1 MEHTTSTKSSPGLI
15 QKIAALIVDKRKAF
29 YFIYIGLAI
38 FCAFSYSW
46 VQVDNDLT
54 NYLSP
59 ETETRQGLTLM
70 EEEFTTFATASVMVD
85 NISYAQADTLAEQL
99 RQISGVKSVEF
110 DDTTDHF
117 QSGAALFSV
126 TFDGE
131 SDDPVCQQ
139 ALDQVRA
146 CLADYDLY
154 LTSDVGDVQADAIA
168 SEMRIVMAI
177 AVFIIIAV
185 LLLTSRTYAEI
196 PVLLLTFG
204 MAAILNMGT
213 NFFFGT
219 ISFVSNS
226 IAVVLQLALAID
238 YAIILCH
245 RYSEERARMEPRE
258 AVITALSKAI
268 PEISGS
274 SLTTLAGLAAM
285 TFMQYRIGYDMG
297 IVLMKAIAMSLLCV
311 FTLMPGL
318 LMSFSGLIDRTHHR
332 NFVPR
337 ITGVGRFAVKTR
349 YIVPP
354 IFAVALVAGF
364 FFSNNCPYVYGYST
378 LSTPTKNDTQ
388 IAEEKIETTFGSTNT
403 LAMLVPAGDY
413 AAEEALLRQ
422 LSQMDEVDSAL
433 GLAGTEAMDGYL
445 ITSRLTPRQ
454 FAELTDLDIE
464 VARLLYAAYAVEYES
479 YGRLMGGIDHY
490 TIPLI
495 DLFSFLYDEVQEGYV
510 TLDAET
516 THALDELH
524 EQLHDAELQLK
535 GDNYSRF
542 VLQLN
547 LPEESPETFAFLT
560 TLHELAERY
569 YPQGCFLV
577 GDSTSDYDL
586 STSFQ
591 NDNIMISVL
600 SAVFV
605 ILVLLFTFQSAGIPI
620 LLILVI
626 QGSVWI
632 NFSFP
637 YLMDSNLF
645 FMSYLVVSAIQMGAN
660 IDYAI
665 VITNRYIDLKKQLP
679 IKEAIVEALNQSFPT
694 IITSGTMLASAGLLI
709 GRLSSDPAISSI
721 GVCLGRGTLISI
733 ALVMCILPQ
742 LLLLGDLLIEK
753 TAFTLKKPSVRRSYS
768 GALRVDGHVRGY
780 VCGTV
785 DADFSGTIHGTVHA
799 SVDTVEAPET
809 SPEDSKEVH
818 SDEV

>member
-495 DLFSFLYDEVQEGYV
+495 DLFSFLYDEVQGYV

>member
-1 MEHTTSTKSSPGLI
+1 MKQDTEAPSSSPI

-29 YFIYIGLAI
+29 YLIYIGLAI
-38 FCAFSYSW
+38 FCAFSYRW
-46 VQVDNDLT
+46 VEVDNDLT
-54 NYLSP
+54 DYLAP
-59 ETETRQGLTLM
+59 ETETCQGLQLM
-70 EEEFTTFATASVMVD
+70 EEEFTTFATASAMVD
-85 NISYAQADTLAEQL
+85 NVSYAQAESLAETI
-99 RQISGVKSVEF
+99 RAIDGVKSVEF
-110 DDTTDHF
+110 DNTEDHY
-117 QSGAALFSV
+117 QNGAALFSV

-131 SDDPVCQQ
+131 SDDPDCQV
-139 ALDQVRA
+139 ALDNLRA
-146 CLADYDLY
+146 TLDGRDVY
-154 LTSDVGDVQADAIA
+154 LTSDVGDVQANEIA
-168 SEMRIVMAI
+168 AEMRIVMAI

-245 RYSEERARMEPRE
+245 RYSEERERMEPRE

-274 SLTTLAGLAAM
+274 CLTTLAGLAAM

-297 IVLMKAIAMSLLCV
+297 IVLMKAIAMSILCV

-337 ITGVGRFAVKTR
+337 ITGWGKLTVKTR
-349 YIVPP
+349 YIMPP
-354 IFAVALVAGF
+354 LFVIALVAGF
-364 FFSNNCPYVYGYST
+364 FFSNRCPYVYGYST
-378 LSTPTKNDTQ
+378 LTTSNKNETQ
-388 IAEEKIETTFGSTNT
+388 IAEEKIEDTFGSTNT

-413 AAEEALLRQ
+413 DAEENLLRRI
-422 LSQMDEVDSAL
+422 SQMPEVDSAL
-433 GLAGTEAMDGYL
+433 GLANIEAIDGYL
-445 ITSRLTPRQ
+445 LTDDLTPRQ
-454 FAELTDLDIE
+454 FSELADLDIE
-464 VARLLYAAYAVEYES
+464 VARLLYAAYAVDHGS
-479 YGRLMGGIDHY
+479 YGTLVSGTDNY
-490 TIPLI
+490 SIPLI
-495 DLFSFLYDEVQEGYV
+495 DLFSFLYDQVQQGYV
-510 TLDAET
+510 TLDADT
-516 THALDELH
+516 TAELESLH
-524 EQLHDAELQLK
+524 TQLHDAELQLK

-542 VLQLN
+542 VLELN

-560 TLHELAERY
+560 TLHDAAAEY
-569 YPQGCFLV
+569 YPDCYLV

-586 STSFQ
+586 SVSFE

-626 QGSVWI
+626 QGSIWI

-637 YLMDSNLF
+637 YLQSSNLF

-665 VITNRYIDLKKQLP
+665 VITNRYTDLKRQMP
-679 IKEAIVEALNQSFPT
+679 IREAVVEALNQSFPT

-709 GRLSSDPAISSI
+709 GLLSSDPAISSI
-721 GVCLGRGTLISI
+721 GICLGRGTLISI
-733 ALVMCILPQ
+733 LLVMGILPQ
-742 LLLLGDLLIEK
+742 LLLCGDLLIEK
-753 TAFTLKKPSVRRSYS
+753 TAFTLKKPLVSRTYS
-768 GALRVDGHVRGY
+768 GSLRVDGHLRGQ
-780 VCGTV
+780 VCGVV
-785 DADFSGTIHGTVHA
+785 DGEFSGTIRGTVHA
-799 SVDTVEAPET
+799 IVDTGQVTDTPEL
-809 SPEDSKEVH
+809 SAGKEEDTDDIH
-818 SDEV
+818 

>member
-1 MEHTTSTKSSPGLI
+1 
-15 QKIAALIVDKRKAF
+15 
-29 YFIYIGLAI
+29 
-38 FCAFSYSW
+38 
-46 VQVDNDLT
+46 
-54 NYLSP
+54 
-59 ETETRQGLTLM
+59 
-70 EEEFTTFATASVMVD
+70 
-85 NISYAQADTLAEQL
+85 
-99 RQISGVKSVEF
+99 
-110 DDTTDHF
+110 
-117 QSGAALFSV
+117 
-126 TFDGE
+126 
-131 SDDPVCQQ
+131 
-139 ALDQVRA
+139 
-146 CLADYDLY
+146 
-154 LTSDVGDVQADAIA
+154 
-168 SEMRIVMAI
+168 
-177 AVFIIIAV
+177 
-185 LLLTSRTYAEI
+185 
-196 PVLLLTFG
+196 
-204 MAAILNMGT
+204 
-213 NFFFGT
+213 
-219 ISFVSNS
+219 
-226 IAVVLQLALAID
+226 
-238 YAIILCH
+238 
-245 RYSEERARMEPRE
+245 
-258 AVITALSKAI
+258 
-268 PEISGS
+268 
-274 SLTTLAGLAAM
+274 
-285 TFMQYRIGYDMG
+285 
-297 IVLMKAIAMSLLCV
+297 
-311 FTLMPGL
+311 
-318 LMSFSGLIDRTHHR
+318 
-332 NFVPR
+332 
-337 ITGVGRFAVKTR
+337 
-349 YIVPP
+349 
-354 IFAVALVAGF
+354 
-364 FFSNNCPYVYGYST
+364 
-378 LSTPTKNDTQ
+378 
-388 IAEEKIETTFGSTNT
+388 
-403 LAMLVPAGDY
+403 
-413 AAEEALLRQ
+413 
-422 LSQMDEVDSAL
+422 
-433 GLAGTEAMDGYL
+433 MDGYL

-679 IKEAIVEALNQSFPT
+679 IKEAIVEALNQFLPS

-721 GVCLGRGTLISI
+721 GVCLGRGTL
-733 ALVMCILPQ
+733 
-742 LLLLGDLLIEK
+742 
-753 TAFTLKKPSVRRSYS
+753 
-768 GALRVDGHVRGY
+768 RVDGHVRGY
-780 VCGTV
+780 VCGTGG
-785 DADFSGTIHGTVHA
+785 ADFSGTIHGTVHA